1 MIDEQELQRR
11 LIAEKTELFALVH
24 SEFWHR
30 IIWDLLKKHS
40 LQADFFLVRDNLEM
54 DEVVEY
60 LRNEIGEATKKYG
73 LGFTETEHPYRVELK
88 VRFHNYGYYQSFDE
102 LSVVICKNDITMRM
116 LPHSPM
122 LKLFTLDEFKI
133 VGNIVT
139 DLCNSLF
146 NDKLELFVGLQESY
160 KRVEESIKG
169 LTSKTIEI
177 AQNSIRSVYDA
188 TDEKFKNLVQR
199 NLYSSLRYNG
209 KTIRIL
215 HKEFLENPAVL
226 MEELKYGSKN

>member
-1 MIDEQELQRR
+1 MNSSDELEWR
-11 LIAEKTELFALVH
+11 LDREKKELFALVH
-24 SEFWHR
+24 SEFWHG
-30 IIWDLLKKHS
+30 IIWDLLKEHS
-40 LQADFFLVRDNLEM
+40 LQVDFFLVRENLEM

-60 LRNEIGEATKKYG
+60 LRNEIGEVTKKYG
-73 LGFTETEHPYRVELK
+73 LGFTETTHPYRTELK
-88 VRFHNYGYYQSFDE
+88 IRFHNYGYVQSFDE

-122 LKLFTLDEFKI
+122 LKLFSLDEFKI

-139 DLCNSLF
+139 DLCNKLF
-146 NDKLELFVGLQESY
+146 NDKLELFVGLLESY
-160 KRVEESIKG
+160 KRIEESTRG

-199 NLYSSLRYNG
+199 DLYSSLRYKG

-226 MEELKYGSKN
+226 MEELYVSKN

>member
-1 MIDEQELQRR
+1 MNNADELAWR
-11 LIAEKTELFALVH
+11 LESEKKELFALVH
-24 SEFWHR
+24 SEFWHG
-30 IIWDLLKKHS
+30 IIWDLLKEHS
-40 LQADFFLVRDNLEM
+40 LQADFFLVRENLEM
-54 DEVVEY
+54 EEVVEY
-60 LRNEIGEATKKYG
+60 LRNEIGEVTKKYG
-73 LGFTETEHPYRVELK
+73 LGFTETTHPYRTELK
-88 VRFHNYGYYQSFDE
+88 IRFHNYGYVQSFDE

-122 LKLFTLDEFKI
+122 LKLFSLDEFKI

-139 DLCNSLF
+139 DLCNKLF
-146 NDKLELFVGLQESY
+146 NDKLELFVGLLESY
-160 KRVEESIKG
+160 KRIEESPRG

-199 NLYSSLRYNG
+199 DLYSSLRYKG

-215 HKEFLENPAVL
+215 HKEFLENPEVL
-226 MEELKYGSKN
+226 LREIR

>member
-24 SEFWHR
+24 SEFWHG

>member
-24 SEFWHR
+24 SEFWHG

-54 DEVVEY
+54 DEVVED

>member
-1 MIDEQELQRR
+1 MINAKQLAQTIEVEQKVLYSKIQ
-11 LIAEKTELFALVH
+11 T
-24 SEFWHR
+24 EFWQALFRDILQEHTF
-30 IIWDLLKKHS
+30 
-40 LQADFFLVRDNLEM
+40 QADFFLVRDNLEM

-88 VRFHNYGYYQSFDE
+88 VRFHNYGYVQSFDE

-139 DLCNSLF
+139 DLCNTLF

>member
-1 MIDEQELQRR
+1 MKNDEDLHWKLVTEER
-11 LIAEKTELFALVH
+11 ELFTLVH
-24 SEFWHR
+24 SEFWHG

-60 LRNEIGEATKKYG
+60 LRNEIGEVCKKYG
-73 LGFTETEHPYRVELK
+73 LGFIETEHPYRVELK
-88 VRFHNYGYYQSFDE
+88 VRFHNYGYVQSFDE

-139 DLCNSLF
+139 DLCNTLF
-146 NDKLELFVGLQESY
+146 NDKLELFVGLLEQY

-199 NLYSSLRYNG
+199 NLYSSLRYKG